1 MTVKEILGQIQKE
14 LDQKLHMF
22 SVTVDRLDDK
32 ITNIKNEIDKSE
44 INHIKD
50 YEHFKREFEL
60 ELRNIKDNLTSMREI
75 ISEKISRLEKE
86 EDKAKDKEMSVIA
99 KIAVWVAVVFGLIA
113 FFDIHL
119 SDVLEFIKGFLK

>member
-14 LDQKLHMF
+14 LDQKLHIF

-99 KIAVWVAVVFGLIA
+99 K
-113 FFDIHL
+113 
-119 SDVLEFIKGFLK
+119 

>member
-14 LDQKLHMF
+14 LDQKLHIF

-60 ELRNIKDNLTSMREI
+60 ELRNIKDYLTSMREI

-86 EDKAKDKEMSVIA
+86 EDKAKNKEMNVIA
-99 KIAVWVAVVFGLIA
+99 KISVWVAVVFGLIA
-113 FFDIHL
+113 FFNIHL